1 MDRTVDAIRR
11 RLLSLQ
17 LRSFILAVLLTMLL
31 IIAVLAWAVFRS
43 ENFSPIQRLP
53 IIPKLEGFYIGNG
66 LKWDGVTEVFS
77 NEMGNLAPEFWE
89 WNYLLDEN
97 DIVLIGNNSGDINLP
112 GQAYTKSLTDF
123 PLTLHVND
131 EPIGRIV
138 FNASSLPT
146 RLRVVGSI
154 LAPVAGISFFLAVF
168 LIISNYFLIRRIIN
182 PLSLTI
188 AAAKDVADGN
198 LAARVEVNGPDD
210 LNALNETFNQMVQ
223 SLEESSTQRREF
235 LADIAHELRTPL
247 TIIRGRL
254 EGIMDGIY
262 TADEANISTIMQETF
277 FLERLVDD
285 LRTLT
290 LAETRQL
297 QFDCKEI
304 DLIEII
310 HTSIQAFSAQAVD
323 NRIAIEFTPA
333 SEPVTAFADPQ
344 RIEQVI
350 RNIITN
356 CFRYIHQD
364 GHICISLASAGND
377 ARITISD
384 DGPGV
389 DENDLPHLFDRF
401 WRKEKS
407 RSRAT
412 GGSGLGLA
420 ISQQLVAAQGGKITA
435 QRNLPTGLTLI
446 VELPTDKPD
455 P

>member
-1 MDRTVDAIRR
+1 M
-11 RLLSLQ
+11 
-17 LRSFILAVLLTMLL
+17 AVLLTMLV
-31 IIAVLAWAVFRS
+31 IIAVLVWAVFRS

-89 WNYLLDEN
+89 WNYLLDKN
-97 DIVLIGNNSGDINLP
+97 DIVLIGNKSGDTNLP
-112 GQAYTKSLTDF
+112 GQTYTRSLTDF
-123 PLTLHVND
+123 PLTLYVND

-138 FNASSLPT
+138 FNASSLPS

-154 LAPVAGISFFLAVF
+154 LAPVAGISLFLAVF

-188 AAAKDVADGN
+188 AAAKEVAEGN
-198 LAARVEVNGPDD
+198 LNARVQVNGPDD
-210 LNALNETFNQMVQ
+210 LKVLNETFNQMVA
-223 SLEESSTQRREF
+223 SLEETTSQRREF

-262 TADEANISTIMQETF
+262 TADEANISSIMQETF

-297 QFDCKEI
+297 QFDCKCI
-304 DLIEII
+304 DLAEII
-310 HTSIQAFSAQAVD
+310 NTSITAFAAQAEE
-323 NRIAIEFTPA
+323 NRISIEFTPTG
-333 SEPVTAFADPQ
+333 EPVTAFADPQ

-350 RNIITN
+350 RNIIAN
-356 CFRYIHQD
+356 SFRYMHQD
-364 GHICISLASAGND
+364 GHIFISLAGTGKST
-377 ARITISD
+377 RITISD

-389 DENDLPHLFDRF
+389 EEADLPHLFDRF

-407 RSRAT
+407 RSRST

-420 ISQQLVAAQGGKITA
+420 ISQQLVAAQGGKIIA
-435 QRNLPTGLTLI
+435 GRHLPSGLTLTI
-446 VELPTDKPD
+446 DLPAGKPD
-455 P
+455 